1 MRRAAPAAA
10 PVAVDKEVKR
20 KQRMGDIK
28 LDLHRVLLDNL
39 NLAALEHATEAD
51 LRAEIN
57 AISAE
62 HLNDNAIVLGR
73 EDRIILNKELYDE
86 VTGLGPLE
94 TLLQDESVN
103 DILVNGPQQI
113 FVERSGKLELTDVT
127 FKDERHLLR
136 IIDKIVSAVGRRVDE
151 SKPYV
156 DARLKDGSR
165 FNAMVPPVAVDGSLV
180 SIRKF
185 KKDKLGIDDLVQF
198 GAFSEEMAAY
208 LQAAVST
215 RLNVIVSG
223 GTGSGKTTT
232 LNALSSFI
240 ADDERILTIEDTAE
254 LQLQQTHVGRM
265 ESRPP
270 NVEGKGEVSPR
281 DCLKNAL
288 RMRPDRIIVG
298 ETRGE
303 EVIDMLQAMNT
314 GHDGSMTTIHANNPR
329 DGISRLEN
337 MVAMA
342 GIEMPLKAVRSQ
354 ISSAVNLIVQAS
366 RLQDGSRR
374 MTSITEITGMEGD
387 VISMQEIFRFQRVGP
402 DARQQD
408 HRPLSQPQACA
419 ATSPSASA
427 SGAMI
432 CPRPSLNPSQRS
444 KPHGH
449 QCRTHHLRSDLYRRA
464 GARRRASIWR
474 LFGRSISLNS
484 RVNRRLEMIEKGD
497 TPRGGAGQICARRC
511 SSTRKSKGI
520 PLYSLWLSEK
530 AQKGRD
536 CLLPATADHGDGRPF
551 GSVLPWPDRRH
562 RDRSTRAHR
571 RLHRHGGRCCVYVG
585 VHESQQAHGD
595 HRRTAPRC
603 GRADGALLA
612 RRSPVHQRHHH
623 REQRNPRPA
632 CLRIRCDRG

>member
-1 MRRAAPAAA
+1 MFSKYKKPSDAAGAGKAPSAKPKIAAVPDKAADAAPKKNLMKAMPTKAADVVGA
-10 PVAVDKEVKR
+10 DKEKR
-20 KQRMGDIK
+20 RKERLGEIK
-28 LDLHRVLLDNL
+28 LELHKSLLDNL
-39 NLAALEHATEAD
+39 NLAALESASEAD

-57 AISAE
+57 AIATESLQE
-62 HLNDNAIVLGR
+62 MGVVLNR
-73 EDRIILNKELYDE
+73 EERTTLSQDLFFE

-94 TLLQDESVN
+94 TLLQDETVN
-103 DILVNGPQQI
+103 DILVNGPQQV
-113 FVERSGKLELTDVT
+113 FVERAGKLELSDIT
-127 FKDERHLLR
+127 FKDEKHLMR

-151 SKPYV
+151 SNPYV
-156 DARLKDGSR
+156 DARLQDGSR

-185 KKDKLGIDDLVQF
+185 KKDKLGIEDLVQF
-198 GAFSEEMAAY
+198 GAFTEEMAAY
-208 LQAAVST
+208 LQAAVAT

-240 ADDERILTIEDTAE
+240 DNNERILTIEDTAE

-314 GHDGSMTTIHANNPR
+314 GHDGSMTTIHANNAR

-337 MVAMA
+337 MIAMA

-387 VISMQEIFRFQRVGP
+387 VISMQEVFRYQRVGLTP
-402 DARQQD
+402 DNKIIG
-408 HRPLSQPQACA
+408 HFT
-419 ATSPSASA
+419 AT
-427 SGAMI
+427 GV
-432 CPRPSLNPSQRS
+432 RS
-444 KPHGH
+444 HY
-449 QCRTHHLRSDLYRRA
+449 SDR
-464 GARRRASIWR
+464 
-474 LFGRSISLNS
+474 F
-484 RVNRRLEMIEKGD
+484 K
-497 TPRGGAGQICARRC
+497 
-511 SSTRKSKGI
+511 
-520 PLYSLWLSEK
+520 LW
-530 AQKGRD
+530 GYD
-536 CLLPATADHGDGRPF
+536 LP
-551 GSVLPWPDRRH
+551 
-562 RDRSTRAHR
+562 
-571 RLHRHGGRCCVYVG
+571 
-585 VHESQQAHGD
+585 
-595 HRRTAPRC
+595 
-603 GRADGALLA
+603 
-612 RRSPVHQRHHH
+612 
-623 REQRNPRPA
+623 PA
-632 CLRIRCDRG
+632 IFEPMVAE

>member
-1 MRRAAPAAA
+1 MFSKYKKEKTTLAAVPAAPAQSAPAAETAPEAPAASVMRKTAAPAAVA
-10 PVAVDKEVKR
+10 PAQATASDKERKR
-20 KQRMGDIK
+20 KERMGEIK

-39 NLAALEHATEAD
+39 NLSALEHATEQD
-51 LRAEIN
+51 LRQE
-57 AISAE
+57 ISAIASE
-62 HLNDNAIVLGR
+62 HLQAQSIVLNR
-73 EDRIILNKELYDE
+73 EDRQTLTSELYDE

-94 TLLQDESVN
+94 TLLKDETVN

-113 FVERSGKLELTDVT
+113 FVERAGKLELTDVT

-151 SKPYV
+151 SNPYV

-185 KKDKLGIDDLVQF
+185 KKDKLGIDDLVEF
-198 GAFSEEMAAY
+198 GAFTEEMAAY
-208 LQAAVST
+208 LQAAVAT

-240 ADDERILTIEDTAE
+240 DNAERILTIEDTAE

-314 GHDGSMTTIHANNPR
+314 GHDGSMTTIHANSAR

-374 MTSITEITGMEGD
+374 MTSITEITGMEGE
-387 VISMQEIFRFQRVGP
+387 VISMQEIFRYQRVGLTP
-402 DARQQD
+402 ENKIIG
-408 HRPLSQPQACA
+408 HFT
-419 ATSPSASA
+419 ATGVRSAYA
-427 SGAMI
+427 ERFRMWGY
-432 CPRPSLNPSQRS
+432 
-444 KPHGH
+444 
-449 QCRTHHLRSDLYRRA
+449 DLP
-464 GARRRASIWR
+464 ASIYEP
-474 LFGRSISLNS
+474 I
-484 RVNRRLEMIEKGD
+484 
-497 TPRGGAGQICARRC
+497 A
-511 SSTRKSKGI
+511 
-520 PLYSLWLSEK
+520 
-530 AQKGRD
+530 AQ
-536 CLLPATADHGDGRPF
+536 
-551 GSVLPWPDRRH
+551 
-562 RDRSTRAHR
+562 
-571 RLHRHGGRCCVYVG
+571 
-585 VHESQQAHGD
+585 
-595 HRRTAPRC
+595 
-603 GRADGALLA
+603 
-612 RRSPVHQRHHH
+612 
-623 REQRNPRPA
+623 
-632 CLRIRCDRG
+632 

>member
-1 MRRAAPAAA
+1 MFSKYKKPSATPPADATEAA
-10 PVAVDKEVKR
+10 PVTDIAAAKPATTTAVTRKAAPTAPAQVTPMDKERKR
-20 KQRMGDIK
+20 KERMGEIK

-39 NLAALEHATEAD
+39 NLSALEHASEQD
-51 LRAEIN
+51 LRQEIS
-57 AISAE
+57 AISSE
-62 HLNDNAIVLGR
+62 FLEERSIVLNR
-73 EDRIILNKELYDE
+73 EDRQNLTSELYDE

-94 TLLQDESVN
+94 TLLKDETVN

-113 FVERSGKLELTDVT
+113 FVERDGKLELSDIT

-151 SKPYV
+151 SNPYV

-198 GAFSEEMAAY
+198 GAFTEEMAAY
-208 LQAAVST
+208 LQAAVAT

-240 ADDERILTIEDTAE
+240 DNAERILTIEDTAE

-314 GHDGSMTTIHANNPR
+314 GHDGSMTTIHANSAR
-329 DGISRLEN
+329 DGVSRLEN
-337 MVAMA
+337 MIAMA

-374 MTSITEITGMEGD
+374 MTSITEITGMEGE
-387 VISMQEIFRFQRVGP
+387 VISMQEIFRYQRVGLTP
-402 DARQQD
+402 ENKIIGHFTATGVRSAYAERFRMWGYDL
-408 HRPLSQPQACA
+408 PPSIYEPIA
-419 ATSPSASA
+419 A
-427 SGAMI
+427 
-432 CPRPSLNPSQRS
+432 Q
-444 KPHGH
+444 
-449 QCRTHHLRSDLYRRA
+449 
-464 GARRRASIWR
+464 
-474 LFGRSISLNS
+474 
-484 RVNRRLEMIEKGD
+484 
-497 TPRGGAGQICARRC
+497 
-511 SSTRKSKGI
+511 
-520 PLYSLWLSEK
+520 
-530 AQKGRD
+530 
-536 CLLPATADHGDGRPF
+536 
-551 GSVLPWPDRRH
+551 
-562 RDRSTRAHR
+562 
-571 RLHRHGGRCCVYVG
+571 
-585 VHESQQAHGD
+585 
-595 HRRTAPRC
+595 
-603 GRADGALLA
+603 
-612 RRSPVHQRHHH
+612 
-623 REQRNPRPA
+623 
-632 CLRIRCDRG
+632 